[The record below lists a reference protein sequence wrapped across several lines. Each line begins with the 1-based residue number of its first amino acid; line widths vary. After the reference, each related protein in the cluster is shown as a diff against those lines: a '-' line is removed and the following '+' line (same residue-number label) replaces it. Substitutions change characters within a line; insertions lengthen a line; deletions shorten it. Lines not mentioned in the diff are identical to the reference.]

1 MYRIYLNLAK
11 VTTCY
16 WLITCFIFQSFFLT
30 LVCYPKNSI
39 AEEVNQGNIVNP
51 TPIENNPNSNPVEI
65 PALPISLPIN
75 VENNNFTQILKSRND
90 VDIVNISTPNNS
102 GFSVNNFTD
111 FNINPQGLVVNNS
124 TASQDKIIATQI
136 AGLIEDN
143 NNLKDSGSA
152 SLILFEVKG
161 NDLSQLN
168 GYLELAGKKADLIIA
183 NPNGIVVNGA
193 GFINIGNLN
202 LLVGNS
208 KQNTA
213 NNDLQFNL
221 NVNANDG
228 SNSQSLINKLV
239 LPDFFNKLMVIGS
252 GIDLEKV
259 SSAELVAN
267 SIKINAPIFGSSTNI
282 INIRSSKDDFNFND
296 KTFIAN
302 QDSNQA
308 NNDSCIDGDL
318 NCQESNSPT
327 GYAIDASNL
336 AKIQAGKI
344 YIVANQEGFAVRWSG
359 EMLAQNDGI
368 KIDAKGNI
376 TNNKLIAQK
385 GNIEI
390 NSQMGEIISQ
400 GEIQTKNT
408 EDKINSNIN
417 LISSKDITILDSSR
431 LISANNIGILTQ
443 RNFVNNAQNYSIS
456 ANDFSINAQD
466 FSNNSIIFSN
476 NDLNINVKNFYNL
489 ANLIAQKNLQMTVLN
504 SLENKAQIQANNNVS
519 LTTFQFKNSDI
530 NSNIN
535 YKIFANNLL
544 KLTLTNTPTDIDPV
558 ILSGTIISNKDLI
571 ITGRNL
577 VNHASI
583 NATNDI
589 EITDDAKFSNG
600 DLTNVNSEIIAG
612 NNLNI
617 SASKN
622 IDNLGL
628 LSAKNNLT
636 INSQTGNINN
646 LGDAK
651 IIGAAGITTLNAMA
665 GDINQESTKSLI
677 ANAILN
683 INSLNF
689 TNNSARVDAV
699 GKITFNIANDLINK
713 IKSTIYS
720 ASNIEFNVVNNLEN
734 LDDSVIYGKNNLIIQ
749 KYSNSNPLF
758 NVSDNKIASVK
769 NSSSEIIAF
778 EGSLDVNAKKL
789 ENIRAI
795 KPAIALIEGENFID
809 GTSLLDNHE
818 LYNWIEDSTL
828 CANDQCETGVTKYR
842 STIPLNAN
850 SKISSISA
858 SSILTINANEILN
871 EASNIIT
878 KGNLNINAQI
888 FNNNSLNYYGK
899 IYQKTLD
906 SNGEIIANNYFDN
919 PDSDKNYSALTR
931 YKVDLQKN
939 IIQDLSNTS
948 IQKASSNF
956 LSKTSEVSINTNP
969 QTISIIDLNKFLDD
983 VLNLS
988 IVEKSVNNL
997 APLIENRIEFTD
1009 RKILYDILYPI
1020 IPDQDIINNN
1030 ASGLSD
1036 NPNKIIEL
1044 NKETLVIKEIE
1055 KESDR
1060 QIRNLTGD
1068 QFNQLNNFAHE
1079 LANIE
1084 KNNLLLSNITNSLS
1098 NQTYANNL
1106 FFLPNSSTNFANN
1119 NLKNSQNNI
1128 ASNNTNS
1135 SSIKNFNPTKE
1146 LAKNNLKNSSI
1157 AQILNNNSQGKIANE
1172 KIAKEKIYYEKQNI
1186 SNETNIAEANI
1197 ANEANIAET
1206 NIASNESI
1214 ANTETQNPT
1223 QLANDEEIVELAK
1236 NQESGEESNSINN
1249 TTSEILVSN
1258 DRNQVLSITN
1268 DIKKTIM
1275 NLNGSTIRKALANS
1289 ATPIIATGSKIS
1301 KVIIDKTFGS
1311 SKFNAI
1317 NNGIKIQSKIKQNG
1331 DEELKTQLLK
1341 IIPKQ
1346 NIEQDTSSLMNSE
1359 NNSSPLMVN

>member
-1 MYRIYLNLAK
+1 
-11 VTTCY
+11 
-16 WLITCFIFQSFFLT
+16 
-30 LVCYPKNSI
+30 
-39 AEEVNQGNIVNP
+39 
-51 TPIENNPNSNPVEI
+51 
-65 PALPISLPIN
+65 
-75 VENNNFTQILKSRND
+75 
-90 VDIVNISTPNNS
+90 
-102 GFSVNNFTD
+102 
-111 FNINPQGLVVNNS
+111 
-124 TASQDKIIATQI
+124 
-136 AGLIEDN
+136 
-143 NNLKDSGSA
+143 
-152 SLILFEVKG
+152 
-161 NDLSQLN
+161 
-168 GYLELAGKKADLIIA
+168 
-183 NPNGIVVNGA
+183 
-193 GFINIGNLN
+193 
-202 LLVGNS
+202 
-208 KQNTA
+208 
-213 NNDLQFNL
+213 
-221 NVNANDG
+221 
-228 SNSQSLINKLV
+228 
-239 LPDFFNKLMVIGS
+239 MVIGS

-282 INIRSSKDDFNFND
+282 INIRSSKNDFNFND

-443 RNFVNNAQNYSIS
+443 KNFVNNAQNYSIS

-489 ANLIAQKNLQMTVLN
+489 ANLIAQNNLQMTVLN
-504 SLENKAQIQANNNVS
+504 SLENKAQIQANNDTI

-571 ITGRNL
+571 ITGKNL
-577 VNHASI
+577 VNHASL

-589 EITDDAKFSNG
+589 EITDDAKFTNG

-651 IIGAAGITTLNAMA
+651 IIGGAGITTLNAMA

-689 TNNSARVDAV
+689 INNSARVDAV

-720 ASNIEFNVVNNLEN
+720 ASDIEFNVINNLEN

-842 STIPLNAN
+842 SIIPLNAN

-858 SSILTINANEILN
+858 STILTINANAILN

-919 PDSDKNYSALTR
+919 ADSDKNYSALTR

-1009 RKILYDILYPI
+1009 RKILHDILYPI
-1020 IPDQDIINNN
+1020 IPDQNIINNN

-1055 KESDR
+1055 KEFDR
-1060 QIRNLTGD
+1060 QIRNLAGD
-1068 QFNQLNNFAHE
+1068 QFNQLNNFAYE

-1098 NQTYANNL
+1098 NQTYANSL

-1146 LAKNNLKNSSI
+1146 LAKNNSKNSSI

-1206 NIASNESI
+1206 NIASNENI

-1236 NQESGEESNSINN
+1236 NQDSVEESNSTNN
-1249 TTSEILVSN
+1249 ATSEILVSN

-1341 IIPKQ
+1341 IIPKK

-1359 NNSSPLMVN
+1359 NNSSSLMVN